1 MMSRL
6 FDGRPRAPAAV
17 IMTLSIVAILTAIAT
32 SQTISSSSP
41 ITATASTALVY
52 LPIIMRGG
60 ATLGT
65 EWIQHGAN
73 AQRTSHMTNEVPTPW
88 RLK

>member
-1 MMSRL
+1 MPPL
-6 FDGRPRAPAAV
+6 FDRRSRVLAAG
-17 IMTLSIVAILTAIAT
+17 IITLSIVATLTAIAT

-41 ITATASTALVY
+41 ITATASTAPVY

>member
-1 MMSRL
+1 
-6 FDGRPRAPAAV
+6 
-17 IMTLSIVAILTAIAT
+17 LTAIAT